1 MHLEKGVNRIDDEQ
15 ITLLKSEKRIRI
27 QRKSNP
33 GRSNLKQNSAAT
45 VRYQT

>member
-1 MHLEKGVNRIDDEQ
+1 MHLEKGVNRIEDEQ
-15 ITLLKSEKRIRI
+15 TTLPKSERRIRI

-45 VRYQT
+45 VRYKT